1 LPEASNNNLEHSQ
14 SGQLVF
20 GSKTEYELHHDTEVQ
35 TIEPQYLPAISAWQ
49 LCDLYKHISG
59 RLHTRML
66 QPGHKQQTHSDSVIY
81 EQKHVGSELTCPV
94 SKPQIV
100 QVVSILDVPIR
111 FGSTSFQS
119 NDVSGA
125 QKSEFLF

>member
-1 LPEASNNNLEHSQ
+1 MYKDAEPGNKHTVTLFSINSNM
-14 SGQLVF
+14 
-20 GSKTEYELHHDTEVQ
+20 Y
-35 TIEPQYLPAISAWQ
+35 
-49 LCDLYKHISG
+49 
-59 RLHTRML
+59 
-66 QPGHKQQTHSDSVIY
+66 
-81 EQKHVGSELTCPV
+81 ELTCPV

-119 NDVSGA
+119 NDVRGA